1 MRGNNLI
8 SGTLI
13 GCLIF
18 FACCSHPIGDGPQI
32 IWISPQADQSL
43 NGMKDLSVDIY
54 IEDDVEVDTYEIW
67 MRSGSGFDYFHDRVD
82 IQSIAKLVEYRF
94 VMPTALPE
102 ELSIRIA
109 AWDDEG
115 NVMESELV
123 LRSE

>member
-18 FACCSHPIGDGPQI
+18 FAGCNHPTGEGPQI
-32 IWISPQADQSL
+32 IWISPQTDQSL
-43 NGMKDLSVDIY
+43 DGMKHLLVDIY

-67 MRSGSGFDYFHDRVD
+67 MKSGSGFDYFHDKVD
-82 IQSIAKLVEYRF
+82 IQNMAKSLEYRF
-94 VMPTALPE
+94 VLPNSLPE

-115 NVMESELV
+115 NVTESELV